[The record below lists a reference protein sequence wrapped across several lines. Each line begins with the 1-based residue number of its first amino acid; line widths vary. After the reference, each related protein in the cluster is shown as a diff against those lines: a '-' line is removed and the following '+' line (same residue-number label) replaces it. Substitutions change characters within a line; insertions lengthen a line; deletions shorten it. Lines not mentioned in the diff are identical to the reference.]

1 MRLGAFQPPAG
12 LAVDIEHLFCRSDG
26 PYPLQDLARIR
37 NAGRT
42 PLLTVEPW
50 TGIGQLPQIIRGL
63 GPCWLRYG
71 HEFNGR
77 WYPWAGNAQALIAD
91 WRRIARLKPDDVEL
105 VWCANVAYPGSVPL
119 GDFWP
124 GGAFV
129 DILGLDGYDQAGTP
143 PNPPASF
150 KSICGPTLDYL
161 SKLAP
166 NKPVVICETATP
178 KGRGQAAWIREMW
191 RSLEERSQV
200 EAVCWFNAKK
210 EQDWTL
216 GKAGLAAFAQDG
228 AGRAGPL

>member
-1 MRLGAFQPPAG
+1 MQIGAFQPPTG

-26 PYPLQDLARIR
+26 PYPYTDLARIR

-50 TGIGQLPQIIRGL
+50 TGLGGLLDALPRL

-77 WYPWAGNAQALIAD
+77 WYPWSGNAPALIEQ
-91 WRRIARLKPDDVEL
+91 WRWIARVKPSSVEL
-105 VWCANVAYPGSVPL
+105 VWCLNVAFPGSFPL

-124 GGAFV
+124 GGQFI
-129 DILGLDGYDQAGTP
+129 DLLGLDGYDQAGNP

-150 KSICGPTLDYL
+150 AAICGPTLDYL
-161 SKLAP
+161 EKLAP

-178 KGRGQAAWIREMW
+178 RGRGQAGWIAGLWREVEA
-191 RSLEERSQV
+191 RPQV
-200 EAVCWFNAKK
+200 EAVCWFNLKK

-216 GKAGLAAFAQDG
+216 GKAGVRAFAQEG
-228 AGRAGPL
+228 KP